1 MTSRQVIHF
10 DFQQSLSWDSGSPH
24 WSESLQA
31 SVHLTDAAL
40 SSGWLR
46 EHFSGRRGGANDF
59 LVLMAIVMHARP
71 LRGADLG
78 YLVGLGMATPKDE
91 GRLYARVTDLGLSDE
106 LGMHRTTI
114 AASAERLHQSGFID
128 IAEVPEEVEYRDS
141 KGRFAGSKVY
151 LLSGELQKRFLSKDI
166 QPLPGDRVG
175 LTDTDQ
181 VSTVSVQ
188 PSHRVGPTD
197 INLITGGGGGDSFS
211 ADAEEKIWQL
221 FASLKGAANYRPAP
235 REKRLLQKLYA
246 DGYTTQEVL
255 VGIQSAFRERTPGD
269 PVRHFGF
276 CVPVIR
282 AKPPKTSPVL
292 APNTV
297 SAADPDSAN
306 PGSVPGVD
314 PVSTNPSP
322 VLEPNTVLAVDPD
335 SANPGTVPG
344 ADPVSTNP
352 SPVLAPN
359 TVSAAD
365 PVSTNPSP
373 IPAPNPV
380 SANPG
385 TVPGADPVSTCLE
398 VLPDAP
404 PVPEQVL
411 RIFTQAN
418 HDQPPTRTDLRRLN
432 WLYEECAPVAQEN
445 SQDAWDWIIA
455 ALKDAAGQA
464 HNLLPYANALIRR
477 RKAQLLQRKAE
488 AENKPDIPSKLQE
501 RNRKPPISSEEQ
513 TNVESTALARR
524 EIAPPRSGFVIPAEY
539 SQASLLR
546 ALEQIPDD

>member
-10 DFQQSLSWDSGSPH
+10 EFQQSLSWDSNSPR

-46 EHFSGRRGGANDF
+46 QHFSGRRGGANDF
-59 LVLMAIVMHARP
+59 LVLVAIVMHARP
-71 LRGADLG
+71 LRGADLE
-78 YLVGLGMATPKDE
+78 YLERLGMATHLDE
-91 GRLYARVTDLGLSDE
+91 GRLYARVTDLGLSEE

-114 AASAERLHQSGFID
+114 AASAERLKQSDFID
-128 IAEVPEEVEYRDS
+128 IAEVPEEIEYRDS

-151 LLSGELQKRFLSKDI
+151 LLSGELQQHFLSKDI
-166 QPLPGDRVG
+166 QPLQGDRVG
-175 LTDTDQ
+175 LTDMDQ
-181 VSTVSVQ
+181 PATVSVK
-188 PSHRVGPTD
+188 PTHRVDSTD
-197 INLITGGGGGDSFS
+197 INLIGGGGGDSFS
-211 ADAEEKIWQL
+211 ADAEVKIWQL
-221 FASLKGAANYRPAP
+221 FASLKGAADYRSAP

-276 CVPVIR
+276 CVPVIH

-292 APNTV
+292 EPNPV
-297 SAADPDSAN
+297 SAADLDSAN

-322 VLEPNTVLAVDPD
+322 VLAPNTVLAVDPD
-335 SANPGTVPG
+335 LANPGTVPG
-344 ADPVSTNP
+344 VDP
-352 SPVLAPN
+352 A
-359 TVSAAD
+359 
-365 PVSTNPSP
+365 
-373 IPAPNPV
+373 
-380 SANPG
+380 
-385 TVPGADPVSTCLE
+385 STCLE
-398 VLPDAP
+398 VLPDGP

-411 RIFTQAN
+411 SIFTQAN

-488 AENKPDIPSKLQE
+488 AENKPDIPSKLQK

-513 TNVESTALARR
+513 ANVESTALARR